1 MANILYSISLYKKYP
16 GINSTPVMKK
26 RNYTRLFLLGPA
38 LISMLLA
45 EYSFL
50 PPKNFIFSSYMVGHI
65 LLVLITAPLFVL
77 SLPERSTGGG
87 FVYGVSRRL
96 TAIPWA
102 NWIIGMGIIW
112 LWHIPSVFNALVF
125 AEGRFGHGH
134 LHFLAFLHSGS
145 LLMAGILFCWPLT
158 GPFTSHRLPPAE
170 AILYLTS
177 ACLCCSMLGVLIEF
191 ATPGHYYSLNAAS
204 VITKIDQQWAGL
216 ILWVPCCILYLA
228 GVIFL
233 LRKWMGDGL
242 WKSTDFYRR
251 VPKRHARHAESDIA
265 PAGQNRILRRHSGVV
280 IPQLGVPETM
290 DHLA

>member
-1 MANILYSISLYKKYP
+1 
-16 GINSTPVMKK
+16 MKK
-26 RNYTRLFLLGPA
+26 RNYTRLFLLVPA
-38 LISMLLA
+38 LVSMLLA
-45 EYSFL
+45 EFSFL
-50 PPKNFIFSSYMVGHI
+50 PHKHLIFSSYMVGHV

-87 FVYGVSRRL
+87 LIYNVSRRL

-102 NWIIGMGIIW
+102 NWIIGMGLIW
-112 LWHIPSVFNALVF
+112 LWHIPSVFNALVA
-125 AEGRFGHGH
+125 AEDRFGHGH

-177 ACLCCSMLGVLIEF
+177 ACLCCSILGVLIEF
-191 ATPGHYYSLNAAS
+191 ATPGHYYSLTGSGSAIS
-204 VITKIDQQWAGL
+204 KTDQEWAGL
-216 ILWVPCCILYLA
+216 ILWVPCCVLYLA
-228 GVIFL
+228 GVTFL
-233 LRKWMGDGL
+233 LRKWMGDGM

-251 VPKRHARHAESDIA
+251 IPKRQAKNAGSDAI
-265 PAGQNRILRRHSGVV
+265 PSGQDVVRRRGGVI
-280 IPQLGVPETM
+280 IPQLGTPEPM